1 MKYLNNILVA
11 GGAGFIGSNLC
22 KRLLENENNF
32 VICIDNL
39 YTGRLE
45 NIKYFL
51 KNKNFIFI
59 NHDITTSLNNLT
71 FKVNEI
77 YNLAC
82 PASPNFYQG
91 SHSIETTKTCIYGSV
106 NLLEI
111 AKRDNAKI
119 LFTSTSEVY
128 GEPLQ
133 HPQVEEYRGN
143 VNPIGIRACYDEGK
157 RCAESL
163 YFDYKRNFNLDIKIV
178 RIFNTYGTN
187 MRKDDGRVISN
198 FINQMLENK
207 DITIYGDGTQT
218 RSFCFVDDMINAL
231 ILMMKSKYSGPFNL
245 GNPEEFTINDLVDKL
260 LTLIDTKSNIVFK
273 DLPKDDPTKRRPNIN
288 KAKEFLKWQPNIK
301 LNEGL
306 IKTIEYYR
314 NAK

>member
-1 MKYLNNILVA
+1 M
-11 GGAGFIGSNLC
+11 
-22 KRLLENENNF
+22 
-32 VICIDNL
+32 
-39 YTGRLE
+39 E
-45 NIKYFL
+45 NIKDFL

-273 DLPKDDPTKRRPNIN
+273 DLPKDDPTKRRPNID
-288 KAKEFLKWQPNIK
+288 KAKEFLKWQPTIK

-306 IKTIEYYR
+306 IKTIEYYK

>member
-1 MKYLNNILVA
+1 
-11 GGAGFIGSNLC
+11 
-22 KRLLENENNF
+22 
-32 VICIDNL
+32 
-39 YTGRLE
+39 
-45 NIKYFL
+45 
-51 KNKNFIFI
+51 
-59 NHDITTSLNNLT
+59 
-71 FKVNEI
+71 
-77 YNLAC
+77 
-82 PASPNFYQG
+82 
-91 SHSIETTKTCIYGSV
+91 
-106 NLLEI
+106 LEI

-133 HPQVEEYRGN
+133 HPQSEEYRGN
-143 VNPIGIRACYDEGK
+143 VNTIGIRACYDEGK

-273 DLPKDDPTKRRPNIN
+273 DLPKDDPTKRRPNIE
-288 KAKEFLKWQPNIK
+288 KAKEFLKWKPTIK

-306 IKTIEYYR
+306 IKTIEYYK